1 MGFDGSDL
9 SRLSQRLIDDKA
21 EIEGIKKIV
30 AFCKKWQKRIEHQ
43 LEDDI
48 WSENAEEELD
58 IIKEMLGFCHKRLDE
73 LNDEL
78 NDIRGQLSR
87 YNHGDY
93 EEGGE

>member
-9 SRLSQRLIDDKA
+9 SRLSQKLIDNKA

-48 WSENAEEELD
+48 WSEHAEEELD
-58 IIKEMLGFCHKRLDE
+58 IINEMLTFCRSRLDE
-73 LNDEL
+73 IKEEV
-78 NDIRGQLSR
+78 NDI
-87 YNHGDY
+87 
-93 EEGGE
+93 